1 MKVAVYSG
9 PEQIGL
15 REMDRPTVEPGY
27 VLINVKA
34 CGICGSDLHAYFGEW
49 QQKDTARG
57 HELTGV
63 IDEVGDNVD
72 DYKPGDRVCVECFS
86 HCGRCRYCRT
96 GSYNMCVDRNFQ
108 NRHPGGF
115 AEYCVAEAGA
125 LYTLP
130 DELSFDMAALVEP
143 LAVSYRAFRQSD
155 AQKFLLIIGAGTIGL
170 MALASATHAGI
181 ENTIIVAKYERQVEM
196 ARDLGASHIVM
207 ADDEEIP
214 SKVKDLTDGLGAD
227 AVIVTITSDSA
238 LAQAFKS
245 ARRRATIVLV
255 GGYSNEQRVRL
266 AEVVSNEFL
275 VRGSACYGMSGLD
288 TDFESAIKILS
299 SGDLPLDRMITHRF
313 SLDQIAEAFRT
324 SADKTTGAIKV
335 LVCQ

>member
-1 MKVAVYSG
+1 MKVAVYNG

-15 REMDRPTVEPGY
+15 TEMDRPTVEPGY

-96 GSYNMCVDRNFQ
+96 GFYNMCVDRNFL

-125 LYTLP
+125 LYALP
-130 DELSFDMAALVEP
+130 DGLSFDMAALVEP

-155 AQKFLLIIGAGTIGL
+155 AQKSLLIIGAGTIGL
-170 MALASATHAGI
+170 MALASATYAGV
-181 ENTIIVAKYERQVEM
+181 ENTIIVAKYDRQVEM
-196 ARDLGASHIVM
+196 SRDLGASHIIM
-207 ADDEEIP
+207 ADDEETP
-214 SKVKDLTDGLGAD
+214 AKVKNLTDGLGAD
-227 AVIVTITSDSA
+227 AVIITITSDSA

-255 GGYSNEQRVRL
+255 GGYSNEQSVRL

-288 TDFESAIKILS
+288 TDFESAIRILS
-299 SGDLPLDRMITHRF
+299 SGGLPLDRTITHRF